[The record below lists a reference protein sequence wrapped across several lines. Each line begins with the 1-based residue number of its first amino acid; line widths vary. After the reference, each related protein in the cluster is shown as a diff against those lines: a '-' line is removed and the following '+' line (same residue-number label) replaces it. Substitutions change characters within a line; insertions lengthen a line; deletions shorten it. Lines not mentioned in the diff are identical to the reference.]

1 MRQFYNKFKGEYN
14 MWKIYNI
21 DKTNLYLSSISPLIS
36 IRVWICINNRIII
49 KYPLTDNIS
58 IYGLDTYPLTWL
70 HYYFLDLNQTLNI
83 IYVRE

>member
-21 DKTNLYLSSISPLIS
+21 DETNLYLSSIFPLIS
-36 IRVWICINNRIII
+36 IRVWICINSRIII